1 MLSAACKESIRAMI
15 YITHAGGDRN
25 IIPVKEIA
33 QKLNTSFYFLA
44 KNIQRLV
51 KAGLLFSYKGPKGGV
66 KLAKRPEDIKLID
79 IVEAIDGLEFFETCL
94 LGFKECS
101 DEHPCAI
108 HHKWADKRKAIYK
121 MFSETSLKEV
131 VNDMEKNCIEV
142 IF

>member
-15 YITHAGGDRN
+15 YIAHAGGDEK
-25 IIPVKEIA
+25 IIPVKEVA
-33 QKLNTSFYFLA
+33 EKLNTSFYFLA
-44 KNIQRLV
+44 KNVQKLV
-51 KAGLLFSYKGPKGGV
+51 KAGLLYSYKGPKGGV
-66 KLAKRPEDIKLID
+66 KLAKPSKDIKLID

-108 HHKWADKRKAIYK
+108 HHKWADKRRAIYK
-121 MFSETSLKEV
+121 LFSETTLEEV
-131 VNDMEKNCIEV
+131 VKDMEKLCVNV

>member
-15 YITHAGGDRN
+15 YIAHAGGDKK
-25 IIPVKEIA
+25 IIPVKEVA
-33 QKLNTSFYFLA
+33 EKLETSFYFLA
-44 KNIQRLV
+44 KNVQKLV

-66 KLAKRPEDIKLID
+66 KLAKSPEEIKLID

-121 MFSETSLKEV
+121 LFSETSLKDV
-131 VNDMEKNCIEV
+131 VEDMEKNCLQI